1 MSSVQSESQVTDGAH
16 RSTSGKNEDQLA
28 ALSQEIKRLNTIGK
42 RFVASLDRFQVH
54 RALLAALQGLY
65 NFSACCILLKGD
77 PYELFIIPCYPLA
90 PSFIQAMIQR
100 IASAAAVIDFPH
112 VDVDQL
118 AASVYLDAPDDL
130 SQPRQQTAAAAGTEI
145 GSSLNIPLIADD
157 RIIGLLSLFDEKPG
171 TFDTELLQ
179 MTTMIADYSAI
190 ALENVHLR
198 ERENAHWRQAEF
210 ERQRLELIIGSMAE
224 GLLITDVKE
233 SILSFNNSAQKLLA
247 QAHVNLQQALPLRTA
262 AMSSDAPWLSR
273 LADIIT
279 EALQGTTVFNQELV
293 IGITGENIPLTL
305 SISAAP
311 LHDARGA
318 TPQPIGVV
326 TVLNDVTSIK
336 QVEHMKD
343 EFISVVS
350 HELRTPL
357 TAIKGYTQHLIRR
370 IERRIRKQ
378 QTTEPKVRG
387 AALPIA
393 EPVES
398 YDLHSLNI
406 IQSQVEHLERLV
418 NDLLDLSQIQWG
430 PLHLHI
436 EDFYLADLL
445 SEQVHLVQ
453 ASAEQHIIALDI
465 ALADSKVAA
474 DRTRVGQ
481 VIGNLLD
488 NAIKYSPQGSQV
500 TVRLQENDGDYLVS
514 VADQGVGVS
523 AEHFEHIFERFYRVH
538 NTSSHQYTGI
548 GLGLYVAKVIV
559 EGHGGRIWF
568 NSPPGSGSTF
578 LFTLPHSSQ
587 PALSAN

>member
-1 MSSVQSESQVTDGAH
+1 
-16 RSTSGKNEDQLA
+16 
-28 ALSQEIKRLNTIGK
+28 
-42 RFVASLDRFQVH
+42 
-54 RALLAALQGLY
+54 
-65 NFSACCILLKGD
+65 
-77 PYELFIIPCYPLA
+77 
-90 PSFIQAMIQR
+90 
-100 IASAAAVIDFPH
+100 
-112 VDVDQL
+112 
-118 AASVYLDAPDDL
+118 
-130 SQPRQQTAAAAGTEI
+130 
-145 GSSLNIPLIADD
+145 
-157 RIIGLLSLFDEKPG
+157 
-171 TFDTELLQ
+171 
-179 MTTMIADYSAI
+179 
-190 ALENVHLR
+190 
-198 ERENAHWRQAEF
+198 
-210 ERQRLELIIGSMAE
+210 
-224 GLLITDVKE
+224 
-233 SILSFNNSAQKLLA
+233 
-247 QAHVNLQQALPLRTA
+247 
-262 AMSSDAPWLSR
+262 
-273 LADIIT
+273 
-279 EALQGTTVFNQELV
+279 
-293 IGITGENIPLTL
+293 
-305 SISAAP
+305 
-311 LHDARGA
+311 
-318 TPQPIGVV
+318 
-326 TVLNDVTSIK
+326 
-336 QVEHMKD
+336 
-343 EFISVVS
+343 
-350 HELRTPL
+350 
-357 TAIKGYTQHLIRR
+357 
-370 IERRIRKQ
+370 
-378 QTTEPKVRG
+378 
-387 AALPIA
+387 
-393 EPVES
+393 
-398 YDLHSLNI
+398 
-406 IQSQVEHLERLV
+406 VEHLERLV